1 MWLIALF
8 VSMLPFLGV
17 PTSALAG
24 ASVTPDSGPVG
35 SIVTITGKG
44 FGQFRSAHENRVLFH
59 GTPGLIQRWD
69 PELIVV
75 KVPLKAT
82 DGPVEVVK
90 GKKKTKVGTF
100 TVQQPTIEAVTPAEA
115 EPGTVIQIAGKAFT
129 NTAGSKDPNTM
140 FGVNDVLIG
149 GVPGKVRKWRNEK
162 IEVEV
167 PANASSGDVIVR
179 LASSDPLPDGS
190 CCAPVQYSISNP
202 VPLKVIPSIRV
213 DPLSGPI
220 GTKVVLF
227 GKGFGSTKGADEAVL
242 FNGRPGT
249 IAQWTDQ
256 MIVTHVPLDATSGPL
271 TVKLKDRERTLGH
284 FDVQV
289 PKATGLMPDKAP
301 IGSLVRIS
309 GEHFGLYSES
319 GSTPFAFTD
328 FNKGENAVEFGGV
341 PGIVY
346 RWHDNR
352 IDVWVPYSAKSG
364 PVVIKRGGTKPNPD
378 GTCCAERGIVTTEA
392 GHFELVT
399 PKVESYTPT
408 SAGLDDIVTIKGTGF
423 GNFLK
428 TAEPT
433 QPGLNEQGHDFTQ
446 YELGENISRS
456 EVLFN
461 NVAALVVSWTDTE
474 IKVQVPHRHL
484 FGIGRPGEFNPDA
497 ATGPLVVRRGSWDLL
512 PDGSCC
518 TAKRWVTAV
527 AGPFTIQVKGVP
539 DQRFFQDMRPEASS
553 SQ

>member
-256 MIVTHVPLDATSGPL
+256 ML
-271 TVKLKDRERTLGH
+271 
-284 FDVQV
+284 
-289 PKATGLMPDKAP
+289 
-301 IGSLVRIS
+301 SLI
-309 GEHFGLYSES
+309 H
-319 GSTPFAFTD
+319 
-328 FNKGENAVEFGGV
+328 
-341 PGIVY
+341 I
-346 RWHDNR
+346 
-352 IDVWVPYSAKSG
+352 
-364 PVVIKRGGTKPNPD
+364 
-378 GTCCAERGIVTTEA
+378 
-392 GHFELVT
+392 
-399 PKVESYTPT
+399 
-408 SAGLDDIVTIKGTGF
+408 
-423 GNFLK
+423 
-428 TAEPT
+428 
-433 QPGLNEQGHDFTQ
+433 
-446 YELGENISRS
+446 
-456 EVLFN
+456 
-461 NVAALVVSWTDTE
+461 
-474 IKVQVPHRHL
+474 
-484 FGIGRPGEFNPDA
+484 
-497 ATGPLVVRRGSWDLL
+497 
-512 PDGSCC
+512 
-518 TAKRWVTAV
+518 
-527 AGPFTIQVKGVP
+527 
-539 DQRFFQDMRPEASS
+539 
-553 SQ
+553 